1 MRGRGGVAQGRGGAG
16 AGRRDAAA
24 ERRGGSEHRLV
35 AGEED
40 SQKKGIFLEYAV
52 LQFCIRG
59 LLAWTRF
66 WPVKNGKKR
75 IQGPLL
81 VLYGAEK

>member
-40 SQKKGIFLEYAV
+40 SQKKKEYSWNMLFYSFV
-52 LQFCIRG
+52 
-59 LLAWTRF
+59 
-66 WPVKNGKKR
+66 
-75 IQGPLL
+75 
-81 VLYGAEK
+81 YGDC